1 VYRSIGSW
9 EDKSWEDKSWEDIAM
24 MMSILMRKPGQNPMN
39 SITEIE
45 SNEVSQV
52 SKLSFLFFY
61 QISVWLSD
69 PSLDQRPIGTKSDTE
84 IQGLMSGKQVGFNSW
99 LFSI

>member
-1 VYRSIGSW
+1 MGGHHYDDVNTDAH
-9 EDKSWEDKSWEDIAM
+9 E
-24 MMSILMRKPGQNPMN
+24 QN
-39 SITEIE
+39 SIMEIVLNE
-45 SNEVSQV
+45 EVSQV

-61 QISVWLSD
+61 QISVRLSD

-84 IQGLMSGKQVGFNSW
+84 IKGLMSRKQVGFNSW